1 MRITK
6 RATTTS
12 RRMKTTRSGRLPSR
26 RLLLTLLLPAALFAA
41 GPKPKEKPKKL
52 TAVIAGTVFRDPGF
66 AMAGV
71 EVELVELRPDGKKG
85 KSRKT
90 LTDGRGEFAFLVPPE
105 ERKYKVKVQARGLQP
120 EEKDAESAPGAR
132 IDVFFTL
139 KPLAP

>member
-1 MRITK
+1 MRTSK

-12 RRMKTTRSGRLPSR
+12 RKRTKTSGSRPSR
-26 RLLLTLLLPAALFAA
+26 RLLLSLLLPAGLIAA

-52 TAVIAGTVFRDPGF
+52 NAVIAGTVFRDPGF

-71 EVELVELRPDGKKG
+71 EVELLELRPDGRKG

-90 LTDGRGEFAFLVPPE
+90 VTDGRGEFAFLVPPE

-120 EEKDAESAPGAR
+120 EEKETESAPGAR

-139 KPLAP
+139 KPLTP